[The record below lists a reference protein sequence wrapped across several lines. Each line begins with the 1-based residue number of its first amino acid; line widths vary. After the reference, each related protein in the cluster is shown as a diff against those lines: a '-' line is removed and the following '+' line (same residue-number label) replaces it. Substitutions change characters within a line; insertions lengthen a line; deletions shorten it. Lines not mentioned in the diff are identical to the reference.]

1 MRFDQHIEPQV
12 RMESLSANRTW
23 PCRKVMGRGQADCP
37 RMAIAEIQ
45 GDDVYR
51 SEKAL
56 RLAIDTSSMAHRPD
70 LKTVRPIAA
79 SYR

>member
-56 RLAIDTSSMAHRPD
+56 RL
-70 LKTVRPIAA
+70 
-79 SYR
+79 